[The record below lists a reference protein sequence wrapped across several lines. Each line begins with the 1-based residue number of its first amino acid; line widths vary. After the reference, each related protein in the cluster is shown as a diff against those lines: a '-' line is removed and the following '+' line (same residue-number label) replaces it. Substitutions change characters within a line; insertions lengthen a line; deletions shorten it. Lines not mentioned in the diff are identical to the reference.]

1 MVPTVYDCVAALII
15 AKKINTEDVTG
26 IIHPQAPSSSWSALA
41 LLILINTPI
50 NRTFSESLIVP
61 DYCLFILKNQNI
73 IAIQKWEAFCESG
86 CHCKSKSKPA
96 KSKQKKPIK
105 IASASWH
112 VLLKNRVSDFFGILI
127 FWYTTQLGR
136 EELTE

>member
-41 LLILINTPI
+41 LWILINTPI

-73 IAIQKWEAFCESG
+73 IAIQK
-86 CHCKSKSKPA
+86 
-96 KSKQKKPIK
+96 
-105 IASASWH
+105 
-112 VLLKNRVSDFFGILI
+112 
-127 FWYTTQLGR
+127 
-136 EELTE
+136 